1 MSHPLNSQRLKAQD
15 ILELLQEI
23 NREEDLQDAFKILT
37 KRGLDFFNC
46 IMAGIWLL
54 QGEEFNPLAIHART
68 EPQEDFLA
76 QNVLPSDFQ
85 QFIRKVTQGKTC
97 VERKMMLHE
106 INDDSDKQILS
117 YSEGMPCFASWRQS
131 LREFK
136 VRRIFGIPLLHF
148 GQLLGV
154 LLLFS
159 EDPASFEEGSVVW
172 LEQLMPLLSSS
183 VYEQQL
189 RMAAVDREQALS
201 LLLRGTEI
209 LVKAVSEEQLLAEA
223 GEMAMEI
230 LYLEAGFFHMEN
242 EGEWKIQAPF
252 GRLKQAKDVWQEW
265 IHKDISH
272 FPLGYI
278 PNETPTFR
286 VLKDNEQKEL
296 PYPVE
301 KILIQPI
308 KTYCGTV
315 GELWLID
322 SRTRDLEHTQ
332 EILYAFV
339 RMLSMALE
347 AIRQRKELEHLAT
360 TDRLTGIMNRQ
371 GFEQRILGEM
381 AGTLRRGTTCLFLLL
396 DLDGFKKLNDT
407 KGHPMGD
414 QALRHV
420 AQNLQRSVR
429 QEDIVAR
436 TGGDEFAVILTDLK
450 LSQEAMNI
458 MRRLK
463 NNLDLEAYGLGI
475 SMGVAEF
482 PTESED
488 YESLY
493 KLADHRLYLGKQ
505 RGKGQIITGSSFALK
520 VN

>member
-1 MSHPLNSQRLKAQD
+1 MPLPPHSYRLRPGD

-23 NREEDLQDAFKILT
+23 NREEDLEDALRILT

-46 IMAGIWLL
+46 TMAGIWLW
-54 QGEEFNPLAIHART
+54 QGEGFHPLAIDARS
-68 EPQEDFLA
+68 ELQESFLVH
-76 QNVLPSDFQ
+76 NPLPVDFQ
-85 QFIRKVTQGKTC
+85 GFIRKVAQGNTY
-97 VERKMMLHE
+97 VERSMMIHE
-106 INDDSDKQILS
+106 IKDDGDEQSPCD
-117 YSEGMPCFASWRQS
+117 SEGRHCFRAWRIT

-136 VRRIFGIPLLHF
+136 IRKIFCIPLLHF

-159 EDPASFEEGSVVW
+159 NDPASFDEGSVYW

-189 RMAAVDREQALS
+189 RIEAVDREQALS

-230 LYLEAGFFHMEN
+230 LYLEAGFFHMETD
-242 EGEWKIQAPF
+242 GEWKMRSPF
-252 GRLKQAKDVWQEW
+252 GRLKQSKGVWQEW
-265 IHKDISH
+265 IQEDKQAHS
-272 FPLGYI
+272 PLGYV
-278 PNETPTFR
+278 P
-286 VLKDNEQKEL
+286 KEVPDWRILTKEEREKL
-296 PYPVE
+296 PYAVE
-301 KILIQPI
+301 KIYIQPI
-308 KTYCGTV
+308 KTYNGVV

-322 SRTRDLEHTQ
+322 SRTRDIVHTQ

-347 AIRQRKELEHLAT
+347 TIRQRKELERLAT

-371 GFEQRILGEM
+371 GFEQRIPGEM
-381 AGTLRRGTTCLFLLL
+381 AGTLRRGSTFLFLLL
-396 DLDGFKKLNDT
+396 DLDGFKSLNDT

-420 AQNLQRSVR
+420 AQNLLKSVR

-436 TGGDEFAVILTDLK
+436 TGGDEFAVILTGLK
-450 LSQEAMNI
+450 LGQEAIGI
-458 MRRLK
+458 MRRLRS
-463 NNLDLEAYGLGI
+463 NLDLERYGLGI
-475 SMGVAEF
+475 SIGVAEF
-482 PTESED
+482 PTESKD

-505 RGKGQIITGSSFALK
+505 NGKGHIVTGDSF
-520 VN
+520 N

>member
-1 MSHPLNSQRLKAQD
+1 MPLSPQYRLKPED
-15 ILELLQEI
+15 ILELLHEI
-23 NREEDLQDAFKILT
+23 NYEEDLEDAFKILT

-46 IMAGIWLL
+46 TMTGVWLL
-54 QGEEFNPLAIHART
+54 QGEGFNPLAIKART
-68 EPQEDFLA
+68 EIQETFLMENA
-76 QNVLPSDFQ
+76 LPVDFQ
-85 QFIRKVTQGKTC
+85 LFIRKVTQGNSY

-106 INDDSDKQILS
+106 IEDDEADEQ
-117 YSEGMPCFASWRQS
+117 YTEDSEGMNCFKAWRAT

-136 VRRIFGIPLLHF
+136 VRRIFCTPLLNF

-159 EDPASFEEGSVVW
+159 DDPTSFNEGDMYW

-209 LVKAVSEEQLLAEA
+209 LVKAVSEEQLFAEA

-230 LYLEAGFFHMEN
+230 LYLEAGFFHMEKD
-242 EGEWKIQAPF
+242 GEWKVRSPF
-252 GRLKQAKDVWQEW
+252 GRFKLSEEAWQKW
-265 IHKDISH
+265 LQRDKHVH
-272 FPLGYI
+272 FPHGYV
-278 PNETPTFR
+278 PNEAPTSR
-286 VLKDNEQKEL
+286 ILEEDEHKEL

-301 KILIQPI
+301 RILIQPI
-308 KTYCGTV
+308 KTYRGVV

-322 SRTRDLEHTQ
+322 SKTRDIIHTQ

-347 AIRQRKELEHLAT
+347 TIRQRKELEYLAT
-360 TDRLTGIMNRQ
+360 TDRLTEIMNRQ

-381 AGTLRRGTTCLFLLL
+381 ARTLRRGTTFLFLLL

-407 KGHPMGD
+407 KGHPTGD
-414 QALRHV
+414 LALRHV
-420 AQNLQRSVR
+420 AEKLQKSVR
-429 QEDIVAR
+429 REDIVAR
-436 TGGDEFAVILTDLK
+436 TGGDEFAVVLTDLK
-450 LSQEAMNI
+450 LSPDALNTMI
-458 MRRLK
+458 RLRS
-463 NNLDLEAYGLGI
+463 NLDLEKYGLGI

-482 PTESED
+482 PTESKD

-493 KLADHRLYLGKQ
+493 KLSDHRLYLGKQ
-505 RGKGQIITGSSFALK
+505 KGKGNIVTE
-520 VN
+520 NTYE

>member
-1 MSHPLNSQRLKAQD
+1 MPLSPQYRLEPED
-15 ILELLQEI
+15 ILELLHEI
-23 NREEDLQDAFKILT
+23 NNEEDLEDAFKILT

-46 IMAGIWLL
+46 TMTGVWLL
-54 QGEEFNPLAIHART
+54 QGEGFNPLAIKART
-68 EPQEDFLA
+68 EIQETFLMENA
-76 QNVLPSDFQ
+76 LPVDFQ
-85 QFIRKVTQGKTC
+85 LFIRKVTQGNSY

-106 INDDSDKQILS
+106 IEDDEADEQ
-117 YSEGMPCFASWRQS
+117 YTEDSEGMNCFKAWRAT

-136 VRRIFGIPLLHF
+136 VRRIFCTPLLNF

-159 EDPASFEEGSVVW
+159 DDPTSFNEGDVYW

-209 LVKAVSEEQLLAEA
+209 LVKAVSEEQLFAEA

-230 LYLEAGFFHMEN
+230 LYLEAGFFHMEKD
-242 EGEWKIQAPF
+242 GEWKVRSPF
-252 GRLKQAKDVWQEW
+252 GRFKLSEEAWQKW
-265 IHKDISH
+265 LQRDKHVH
-272 FPLGYI
+272 FPHGYV
-278 PNETPTFR
+278 PNEAPTSR
-286 VLKDNEQKEL
+286 ILEEDEHKEL

-301 KILIQPI
+301 RILIQPI
-308 KTYCGTV
+308 KTYRGVV

-322 SRTRDLEHTQ
+322 SKTRDIIHTQ

-347 AIRQRKELEHLAT
+347 TIRQRKELEYLAT
-360 TDRLTGIMNRQ
+360 TDRLTEIMNRQ

-381 AGTLRRGTTCLFLLL
+381 ARTLRRGTTFLFLLL

-407 KGHPMGD
+407 KGHPTGD
-414 QALRHV
+414 LALRHV
-420 AQNLQRSVR
+420 AEKLQKSVR
-429 QEDIVAR
+429 REDIVAR
-436 TGGDEFAVILTDLK
+436 TGGDEFAVVLTDLK
-450 LSQEAMNI
+450 LSPDALDTMS
-458 MRRLK
+458 RLRS
-463 NNLDLEAYGLGI
+463 NLDLEKYGLGI

-482 PTESED
+482 PTESKD

-493 KLADHRLYLGKQ
+493 KLSDHRLYLGKQ
-505 RGKGQIITGSSFALK
+505 KGKGNIVTE
-520 VN
+520 NTYE